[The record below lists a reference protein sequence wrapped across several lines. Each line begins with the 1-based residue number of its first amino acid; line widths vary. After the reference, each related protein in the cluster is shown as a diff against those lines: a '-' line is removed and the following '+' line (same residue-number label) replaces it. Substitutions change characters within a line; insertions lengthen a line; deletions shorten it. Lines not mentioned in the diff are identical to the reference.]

1 MSVVTGHVS
10 NGTVLRQQNP
20 IKLEALRRWKKDVTF
35 SRLRGCIDR
44 MMTDDMDLVRQY
56 ARCRSEEAFATLV
69 SRHVNLVYSV
79 SLRQVRDPH
88 LAEEI
93 TQTVF
98 IILARKAG
106 SLGPKTVISGWL
118 YRTARYAA
126 AKALTGRRRRQDR
139 EQEAY
144 MRSELDENQTD
155 TWSDV
160 EPLLETAV
168 GQLGQSDQNAL
179 ALRFFEGRSFKE
191 VAAVLGTTEAA
202 TKMRV
207 NRALEKLRSFLG
219 KRGMT
224 LSVAAIAGALSAHS
238 VQAAPIGLAAS
249 VTAAAVKGA
258 AVPSSTL
265 TLIETTLKLMAWTK
279 LKTTIVIGAVALL
292 VAGTATVTL
301 QRAGAKAG
309 STSYSFAGYA
319 TPEASVQSMIWA
331 AGTGELEKLP
341 VGVTTEEMEQFKDKM
356 AGKSPDEI
364 SRALVAWA
372 NAMAGYRIT
381 QKEVISDDEV
391 HLHIHA
397 TPSAEALHSG
407 KATIKMK
414 KVGHEWKW
422 AGNVD

>member
-1 MSVVTGHVS
+1 
-10 NGTVLRQQNP
+10 
-20 IKLEALRRWKKDVTF
+20 
-35 SRLRGCIDR
+35 

-56 ARCRSEEAFATLV
+56 ARCGSEEAFATLV

-79 SLRQVRDPH
+79 ALRQVRDPH

-98 IILARKAG
+98 LILARKAG

-126 AKALTGRRRRQDR
+126 AKALTLRRRRQDR

-144 MRSELDENQTD
+144 MRSQLDENQTD
-155 TWSDV
+155 TWSDM
-160 EPLLETAV
+160 EPLLETAI

-179 ALRFFEGRSFKE
+179 ALRFFEGLSFKE
-191 VAAVLGTTEAA
+191 AAEVLGATEAG

-207 NRALEKLRSFLG
+207 NRALEKLRTFFA
-219 KRGMT
+219 KRGLT
-224 LSVAAIAGALSAHS
+224 ISVAAVAGALSAHS
-238 VQAAPIGLAAS
+238 VQAAPIGLATS

-258 AVPSSTL
+258 AVSSSTL
-265 TLIETTLKLMAWTK
+265 TLIETTLKHMAWTK
-279 LKTTIVIGAVALL
+279 LKTSVAVGTVALL

-301 QRAGAKAG
+301 QRARAKAG
-309 STSYSFAGYA
+309 SPIYSFAGYA

-331 AGTGELEKLP
+331 AGTGELNKLP
-341 VGVTTEEMEQFKDKM
+341 AGVTTEQMEQFKAKM
-356 AGKSPDEI
+356 AGKSSDEI
-364 SRALVAWA
+364 SRALVGWA

-381 QKEVISDDEV
+381 QKEAISDDEV

-397 TPSAEALHSG
+397 TPTADALHSG
-407 KATIKMK
+407 KVVLKMK
-414 KVGHEWKW
+414 KTGNEWKW
-422 AGNVD
+422 AGDVN